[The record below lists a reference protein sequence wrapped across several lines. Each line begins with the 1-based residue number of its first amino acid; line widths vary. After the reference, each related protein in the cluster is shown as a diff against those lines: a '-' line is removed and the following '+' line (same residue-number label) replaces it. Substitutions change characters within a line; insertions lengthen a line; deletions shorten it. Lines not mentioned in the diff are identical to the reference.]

1 MFQQKGIDMPKLAQF
16 TQLDGESGRYE
27 KVEIVVVADHVVLV
41 KPAGK
46 ENAILV
52 MSNGIDLRV
61 AGTVE
66 AAFHKLV
73 G

>member
-1 MFQQKGIDMPKLAQF
+1 M
-16 TQLDGESGRYE
+16 LDTESGRSE
-27 KVEIVVVADHVVLV
+27 RSEIIVIADHVVMV

-46 ENAILV
+46 ENAIIYLSTGADV
-52 MSNGIDLRV
+52 RV

-66 AAFHKLV
+66 MAFHKLV